1 MQVKDLYAVMTTSS
15 RAVHPHASRAL
26 ALVAALGANLA
37 AASDG
42 MAQDAADAQA
52 QANNP
57 LANTTSLNF
66 QNQFTGRLSGFGEP
80 ANSGLLRAAQ
90 PFSIG
95 DSHWIGRATLPI
107 STYPRQPDGP
117 HETGL
122 GDFNIF
128 AAYLIDV
135 GNPGINFGIGPQLTA
150 PTATDRSLG
159 SGQWAAGFANVL
171 FVATNP
177 EWQYGYLLTWQA
189 RIAGGSN
196 RPGVNVGNL
205 QPFLFRQLGEG
216 WYLRSTGVSTYNF
229 DNNAYSV
236 PIGLGIGKV
245 LHVGNAVMN
254 VFVEP
259 QYSVLRH
266 GPGQPEWGVFAGVNF
281 QFRL

>member
-1 MQVKDLYAVMTTSS
+1 
-15 RAVHPHASRAL
+15 
-26 ALVAALGANLA
+26 
-37 AASDG
+37 

-57 LANTTSLNF
+57 LANTTSLNL

>member
-1 MQVKDLYAVMTTSS
+1 MKAPPLNVWPGLACCAV
-15 RAVHPHASRAL
+15 AC
-26 ALVAALGANLA
+26 ALVFPAAPAF
-37 AASDG
+37 
-42 MAQDAADAQA
+42 AQNADNAEA

-57 LANTTSLNF
+57 LASTTSLNL
-66 QNQFTGRLSGFGEP
+66 QDQYTGRLSGFGEA
-80 ANSGLLRAAQ
+80 ANSVLLRAAQ

-95 DSHWIGRATLPI
+95 ETNWIARATLPI
-107 STYPRQPDGP
+107 NTYPRQVDGP

-122 GDFNIF
+122 GDLNIL
-128 AAYLIDV
+128 AAYLFDMGDPAIS
-135 GNPGINFGIGPQLTA
+135 FGIGPQLTA
-150 PTATDRSLG
+150 PTASDRALG

-189 RIAGGSN
+189 RIAGGSD
-196 RPGVNVGNL
+196 RPGVNVGNF
-205 QPFLFRQLGEG
+205 QPFIFRQIGEG

-236 PIGLGIGKV
+236 PVGLGLGKV
-245 LHVGNAVMN
+245 FQLGNVVVNA
-254 VFVEP
+254 FVEP

-266 GPGQPEWGVFAGVNF
+266 GPGQPEWGIFAGLNF